1 MVQKYP
7 LPKNIRLPKHVVII
21 PDGNRRWARSQGKP
35 TFFGHQKGFDVATQ
49 ILRAGRQMGVHTM
62 TIWAFSTG
70 NWDRSKTEINY
81 LMRLYA
87 SLIDTNLKEAIKD
100 KVRIIHL
107 GRKDRIPKYLL
118 KKITDAEEK
127 TKDFTNNILNIALD
141 HGGHD
146 DIIRNLNANPPSQF
160 TERSITNLLDTRDQP
175 HPQPDLIIRT
185 SGEQRTSGILCWQAE
200 QAEMYW
206 INKHFPDFT
215 PKQLAFA
222 LIDYSRRRRR
232 FGGNDKELHLKFNPK
247 KVARAE
253 LEFYQSHHRHQ
264 TEQMVKS
271 FIKLNTE
278 LYQLKPASAKQL
290 IKPFLKAIKGHD
302 TRNKKLYLQ
311 GMKKVYSIIQH
322 DTGFSFDPNWV
333 ARLDIDGY
341 ILHDQLENE
350 PDKSQ
355 LTNHFTELIAEIFRI
370 NRFQAQQAAYYKT
383 LAFTYHDLAEKPNI
397 PAKQED
403 YWWSKTLQALET
415 SYTHLKDKVA

>member
-7 LPKNIRLPKHVVII
+7 LPKNIRLPKHVVLI
-21 PDGNRRWARSQGKP
+21 PDGNRRWARSQGKT

-49 ILRAGRQMGVHTM
+49 VLRAGRQMGIHTM

-70 NWDRSKTEINY
+70 NWDRSKTEISY

-118 KKITDAEEK
+118 KKITEAEEK

-146 DIIRNLNANPPSQF
+146 DIIRNLDANSPSQF

-206 INKHFPDFT
+206 INNLFPDFT
-215 PKQLAFA
+215 PEQLSFA

-253 LEFYQSHHRHQ
+253 LEFYQFHHRHQ
-264 TEQMVKS
+264 T
-271 FIKLNTE
+271 
-278 LYQLKPASAKQL
+278 
-290 IKPFLKAIKGHD
+290 
-302 TRNKKLYLQ
+302 R
-311 GMKKVYSIIQH
+311 
-322 DTGFSFDPNWV
+322 
-333 ARLDIDGY
+333 
-341 ILHDQLENE
+341 
-350 PDKSQ
+350 
-355 LTNHFTELIAEIFRI
+355 TNGQIF
-370 NRFQAQQAAYYKT
+370 
-383 LAFTYHDLAEKPNI
+383 H
-397 PAKQED
+397 
-403 YWWSKTLQALET
+403 
-415 SYTHLKDKVA
+415 